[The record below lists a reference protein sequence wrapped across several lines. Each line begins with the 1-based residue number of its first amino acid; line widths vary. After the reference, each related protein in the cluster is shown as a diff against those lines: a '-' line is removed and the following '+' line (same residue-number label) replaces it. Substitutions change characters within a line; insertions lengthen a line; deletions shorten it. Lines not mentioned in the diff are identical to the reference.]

1 MRPIARLHIH
11 LKAEDVAATSTW
23 YQRVL
28 EARLVATRTFRGSL
42 EHELDLQGTTLV
54 IHGQLERELPLPK
67 SVQPRF
73 GLDHFG
79 FEVGELDA
87 LAAELDA
94 RGVIFVERPNVAAPG
109 VRLAVIEAPDGVR
122 IEFIESRE
130 PTTDTRER

>member
-1 MRPIARLHIH
+1 MRPLARPHIH
-11 LKAEDVAATSTW
+11 LKAVDVDATAAW

-28 EARLVATRTFRGSL
+28 EARLVATTTFRGSV

-79 FEVGELDA
+79 FEVSELDA
-87 LAAELDA
+87 FAAALDA
-94 RGVIFVERPNVAAPG
+94 RGVLFVERPNLAAPG
-109 VRLAVIEAPDGVR
+109 TRLAVIEAPDGVR
-122 IEFIESRE
+122 IEFIEQDAAAKKE
-130 PTTDTRER
+130 EA

>member
-1 MRPIARLHIH
+1 MVRLARPHIH
-11 LKAEDVAATSTW
+11 LKAENVDVTSAW
-23 YQRVL
+23 YQQVL
-28 EARLVATRTFRGSL
+28 DAELVATRRFRGSV

-79 FEVGELDA
+79 FEVQELDA
-87 LAAELDA
+87 LAAMLDA
-94 RGVIFVERPNVAAPG
+94 RGVIFVERPNLAAPG

-122 IEFIESRE
+122 IEFIESHVSH
-130 PTTDTRER
+130 TDADD

>member
-1 MRPIARLHIH
+1 MRPLACPHIH
-11 LKAEDVAATSTW
+11 LKAENVEMTSTW
-23 YQRVL
+23 YQQVL
-28 EARLVATRTFRGSL
+28 EAELVATRRFRGSV
-42 EHELDLQGTTLV
+42 EHELNLQGTTLV

-79 FEVGELDA
+79 FEVQGLDELASLLDA
-87 LAAELDA
+87 K
-94 RGVIFVERPNVAAPG
+94 GVVFVERPSLAAPG

-130 PTTDTRER
+130 SFPDADEQ